1 MEERLRL
8 VMGVE
13 ERALLVREVLGE
25 RLRLVMG
32 VEERVLLVREVLE
45 ERLGLT
51 MGVVWRRAAALWL
64 PGVIQLI
71 RATEEAKEEMRGQWQ
86 GRRRERKEEM
96 RG

>member
-13 ERALLVREVLGE
+13 ERALLVREVLG
-25 RLRLVMG
+25 
-32 VEERVLLVREVLE
+32 

-71 RATEEAKEEMRGQWQ
+71 RATEEATEEAKEEMRGQWQ